1 MKILSLHF
9 KNINSLAGEWKIRF
23 DDPQLLRNHLFAI
36 SGPTGSGKTSVL
48 DAISLALYGV
58 TPRQKAGKAGDDL
71 VMTLG
76 TAESFSEVEF
86 ESNGS
91 RYRAVWKVHLAR
103 KRIDGQIQ
111 PAERKILYE
120 EGGRYVARDETSK
133 KTDVG
138 NKIEELVGLNF
149 SQFKRAVML
158 PQGDFAGFLKSDSDE
173 KTKILEKLSGQ
184 KIYRDVSKAVFDRS
198 KEESAKLASIQENL
212 DKIQLLPESES
223 RDLNSWLS
231 SSRDVKKQKEQDL
244 DKNKEVERILRQVG
258 EVESNC
264 QKLRTEV
271 NDLQRQD
278 KDLDVSRQRLARFEK
293 AKNLKSPLEM
303 LCRVQKQCQD
313 KATQK
318 QDLQRQIPEEST
330 NLQNIGRNLE
340 SRKKEEADLRLEDKN
355 RNELRD
361 KVSKLDAEI
370 AHYQDFFDGK
380 QKEIDEK
387 KKSIADCGREM
398 ERTRDEISECDKKL
412 SDCRNYE
419 SAHPTHKML
428 ESEQAV
434 ISDRLMRLDAAKSDV
449 FKAKAE
455 LASDRTRLAEAEKS
469 RRIKEADFESVKDER
484 EKSLSSDLNRIVAMI
499 QGELSD
505 GEACPVCGNPYHALG
520 HSASERIPGDAGAT
534 ASRLKNLQSRFEAA
548 KNAKEEAIRAE
559 DLARN
564 RVENR
569 QKELADKENADAE
582 CSRLVL
588 EMLKPYGF
596 SESDLVTPQNVLDK
610 IRHWA
615 ERWKS
620 CLEKIDEYRQRLKVL
635 DVKIANY
642 QDKEKEAKTGLSLA
656 ENDFLTKKRERQK
669 LAEDRQR
676 LFGSK
681 EVSEDRREWQEKID
695 AAANVCAELSA
706 SKSQSETNLAKL
718 KARLETLSG
727 QLHDDEKERLRLEID
742 FSTKLRENGF
752 ASEEEVKN
760 ALMSEAESVQLK
772 QQIDKTSEELSRKRG
787 QLQEAEQQLNSL
799 RSKEIGLETLGTIH
813 SKIETLQGEIENLE
827 RQIQDKQKRY
837 TENETFK
844 KQRARLLQEKDDREK
859 VVHVWKTLSDLIG
872 SADGK
877 KWVTYVQQ
885 LTLRK
890 LIAAANE
897 QLKDLDSR
905 YEIQSDDSGMNLSIY
920 DRECGES
927 RSASNLSGGE
937 SFLVSLSLALGLSSL
952 ASQRVQIDTLFLDE
966 GFGSLD
972 DHKLQR
978 ALDVLRN
985 LGEHGD
991 KLIGVI
997 SHVNRVKE
1005 EIPNHI
1011 EIHPTGGGFSEI
1023 CGIGVSRV

>member
-23 DDPQLLRNHLFAI
+23 DDPQLLRSHLFAI

-48 DAISLALYGV
+48 DAISLALYGA
-58 TPRQKAGKAGDDL
+58 TPRQETVKAGDDL
-71 VMTLG
+71 VMTVG
-76 TAESFSEVEF
+76 TAESFAEVEF
-86 ESNGS
+86 ESNGC
-91 RYRAVWKVHLAR
+91 RYLAVWKVHLAK
-103 KRIDGQIQ
+103 KRVDGKLQ

-120 EGGRYVARDETSK
+120 EGGQFVARDETSK
-133 KTDVG
+133 KTEVG
-138 NKIEELVGLNF
+138 SKIEELVGLNF

-158 PQGDFAGFLKSDSDE
+158 PQGDFAGFLKSSPDD
-173 KTKILEKLSGQ
+173 KAKILEKLSGQ

-198 KEESAKLASIQENL
+198 KEESAKLTSIQENL
-212 DKIQLLPESES
+212 EKIHLLPENES
-223 RDLNSWLS
+223 RDLSSWLS
-231 SSRDVKKQKEQDL
+231 SSRSVKKQKEQDL
-244 DKNKEVERILRQVG
+244 EKNKEVEQILTLVS
-258 EVESNC
+258 EVENDC
-264 QKLRTEV
+264 QGLRTEV

-278 KDLDVSRQRLARFEK
+278 KELDVARQRLARFEK
-293 AKNLKSPLEM
+293 AKDLKSPLEM
-303 LCRVQKQCQD
+303 LRKVQKDCQS
-313 KATQK
+313 KETQK
-318 QDLQRQIPEEST
+318 KDLQRRIPEEST
-330 NLQNIGRNLE
+330 NLQNMERNLE
-340 SRKKEEADLRLEDKN
+340 TRKKEESNLRLEDKN

-361 KVSKLDAEI
+361 RVSTLDAEI
-370 AHYQDFFDGK
+370 AHYQGFFDGK

-387 KKSIADCGREM
+387 KKSIADC
-398 ERTRDEISECDKKL
+398 ERDIKRTQDEISECNKKL
-412 SDCRNYE
+412 SDCLNYE

-434 ISDRLMRLDAAKSDV
+434 ISDRLKRLDEAKTDV
-449 FKAKAE
+449 SKAKAE
-455 LASDRTRLAEAEKS
+455 LAAARTRLAEAGKS
-469 RRIKEADFESVKDER
+469 RRIKEADFANVEDER
-484 EKSLSSDLNRIVAMI
+484 EKSLSSDINRIVAMI
-499 QGELSD
+499 QNNLAD
-505 GEACPVCGNPYHALG
+505 GEPCPVCGNPYRADHL
-520 HSASERIPGDAGAT
+520 ASEQVLGDVGAT
-534 ASRLKNLQSRFEAA
+534 ASRLKNLQSRFESAKTAKDAA
-548 KNAKEEAIRAE
+548 VHEE
-559 DLARN
+559 DLAKN
-564 RVENR
+564 QVEIR

-582 CSRLVL
+582 GTRLVL
-588 EMLKPYGF
+588 EKLKPYGF

-615 ERWKS
+615 EWWKS
-620 CLEKIDEYRQRLKVL
+620 CLEKIDEYRQRLNTL
-635 DVKIANY
+635 DVQLSNY
-642 QDKEKEAKTGLSLA
+642 RDRENEAKAGLSLA
-656 ENDFLTKKRERQK
+656 EKDFQAKKRERQK
-669 LAEDRQR
+669 LIEERQR

-681 EVSEDRREWQEKID
+681 KVSDDRGEWQDKID

-706 SKSQSETNLAKL
+706 TKSQIETNLSKL
-718 KARLETLSG
+718 KAGLETLSS
-727 QLHDDEKERLRLEID
+727 QLRDEEKERQRLELD
-742 FSTKLRENGF
+742 FSAKLRENGF
-752 ASEEEVKN
+752 ASEEDVQN
-760 ALMSEAESVQLK
+760 ALMSEEENVRLK
-772 QQIDKTSEELSRKRG
+772 GQIEMTSEELSRKRG
-787 QLQEAEQQLNSL
+787 QLQMAEQQLNSL
-799 RSKEIGLETLGTIH
+799 RSKELGFETLGTIH
-813 SKIETLQGEIENLE
+813 SKIETLRGEIENLD
-827 RQIQDKQKRY
+827 RQIQDKQKSY

-844 KQRARLLQEKDDREK
+844 KQHAQLSQEKGDQEK

-890 LIAAANE
+890 LTVAANE
-897 QLKDLDSR
+897 QLKNLDSR
-905 YEIQSDDSGMNLSIY
+905 YEIQSDDSGLNLSIY

-927 RSASNLSGGE
+927 RPAANLSGGE

-978 ALDVLRN
+978 AIDVLRN

-997 SHVNRVKE
+997 SHVSRVQE